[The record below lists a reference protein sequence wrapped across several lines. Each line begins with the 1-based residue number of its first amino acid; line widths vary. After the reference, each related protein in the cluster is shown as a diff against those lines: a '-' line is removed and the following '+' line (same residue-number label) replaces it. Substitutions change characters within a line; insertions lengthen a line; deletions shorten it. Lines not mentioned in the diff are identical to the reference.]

1 MQKPVLF
8 FIICLAALIRLYNL
22 DHGLPAIYEEATP
35 MRQAWEMWR
44 GPGDVFD
51 FNPHFFNY
59 PALYFY
65 FQFLAQAIYFV
76 LNVLVG
82 RFHGVEDMVQ
92 LYESDPTEIVLIARL
107 INMGFGLGSVWATYR
122 LGTLLHNGQTGLLA
136 AGILALTPI
145 PVHTSRIILVDTP
158 LLLFGTL
165 SLIQSIQIFRKNK
178 RLDNLLAGVLI
189 GLASASKYTGALFVI
204 PFLTAHMLRNRSLRS
219 LLHQKKQI
227 AIGLRSAGLIF
238 FATNP
243 YILSNFSAF
252 WADFS
257 FERTH
262 MTLGHFGVESNGTIA
277 AYLAPLWHNFGAL
290 LTPFLLW
297 GFVHIGV
304 RAKHNFHTGPVMVFC
319 AVYFTLI
326 STWSMQAPH
335 YLLPILPPLSGVAAR
350 YQAHPE
356 MFVPQNK
363 FYEDL
368 EKGWQEMASFS
379 GERFS
384 GPSIHIFK
392 RRGPNDP
399 PRPYAE
405 QQYEKLVGANTR
417 VADDLLARLGSLF
430 TQMAWHDKAIEVYL
444 HLLSMVPQ
452 NAGTAGQ
459 LGLLFYQT
467 GQIEKAIQAWQRAL
481 QSDPKNVALLT
492 NLGASYL
499 QLGNPA
505 LARQYLEQ
513 GLVLSPADPDV
524 INNLILLYRQNDRVD
539 RAVQILQN
547 ALEIAPNNS
556 AF

>member
-1 MQKPVLF
+1 
-8 FIICLAALIRLYNL
+8 
-22 DHGLPAIYEEATP
+22 
-35 MRQAWEMWR
+35 
-44 GPGDVFD
+44 
-51 FNPHFFNY
+51 
-59 PALYFY
+59 
-65 FQFLAQAIYFV
+65 
-76 LNVLVG
+76 
-82 RFHGVEDMVQ
+82 
-92 LYESDPTEIVLIARL
+92 
-107 INMGFGLGSVWATYR
+107 
-122 LGTLLHNGQTGLLA
+122 
-136 AGILALTPI
+136 
-145 PVHTSRIILVDTP
+145 
-158 LLLFGTL
+158 
-165 SLIQSIQIFRKNK
+165 
-178 RLDNLLAGVLI
+178 
-189 GLASASKYTGALFVI
+189 
-204 PFLTAHMLRNRSLRS
+204 
-219 LLHQKKQI
+219 
-227 AIGLRSAGLIF
+227 
-238 FATNP
+238 
-243 YILSNFSAF
+243 
-252 WADFS
+252 
-257 FERTH
+257 
-262 MTLGHFGVESNGTIA
+262 
-277 AYLAPLWHNFGAL
+277 
-290 LTPFLLW
+290 
-297 GFVHIGV
+297 
-304 RAKHNFHTGPVMVFC
+304 
-319 AVYFTLI
+319 
-326 STWSMQAPH
+326 MQAPH